1 MHLRSVTGV
10 ILAVACGIS
19 TALPASADNYPIKPV
34 QVLVPY
40 PAGGPL
46 DTIMRGLGQRLTEAW
61 SQQVVIDNRPGA
73 NETIAAAALA
83 SAPADGY
90 TIMIATD
97 ATTMQ
102 NGVLFG
108 SLPYDTATAF
118 APITRIA
125 RAQLGI
131 IVPEASPI
139 HSVNELVEA
148 ARVAPGKLNYGSA
161 SPGNVSH
168 VAMAWFAKQ
177 HNVEM
182 NHVPY
187 KGAAPMIQDIIAGN
201 IDVGFTA
208 ISAMVGPMQEK
219 QLRAIVVAGDRR
231 ASAMPDIPTF
241 KELKVEDPGAF
252 FDIVLLAPAGTPSD
266 IIEKVAEDVRA
277 AASAEAFRARY
288 IDPFAFDLVLDGP
301 REFGGYLQAERPNQ
315 EQRLKTLGVS
325 LN

>member
-1 MHLRSVTGV
+1 MRRRNGFG
-10 ILAVACGIS
+10 ILL
-19 TALPASADNYPIKPV
+19 ALAFGAAMAWPAEAQDYPSKPV
-34 QVLVPY
+34 QILVPY

-46 DTIMRGLGQRLTEAW
+46 DTIMRALGQSLTEAW
-61 SQQVVIDNRPGA
+61 GKQVVIDNRPGA

-83 SAPADGY
+83 SSPPDGY

-102 NGVLFG
+102 NGVLFE

-139 HSVNELVEA
+139 HSVDDLVEA
-148 ARVAPGKLNYGSA
+148 AKADPGKVNYGSA
-161 SPGNVSH
+161 SLGNVSH

-177 HNVEM
+177 HGVEM
-182 NHVPY
+182 THVPY
-187 KGAAPMIQDIIAGN
+187 KGAAPMIQDIISGN

-208 ISAMVGPMQEK
+208 ISAIVGPAQEK
-219 QLRAIVVAGDRR
+219 QLRAVVVAGERR
-231 ASAMPDIPTF
+231 ATALPEVPTF
-241 KELKVEDPGAF
+241 KELQVEDPGAF
-252 FDIVLLAPAGTPSD
+252 FDIVLLAPAGTPD
-266 IIEKVAEDVRA
+266 AIVEKIADTVKE
-277 AASAEAFRARY
+277 AASSEAFRTRN
-288 IDPFAFDLVLDGP
+288 IDPFAFDLVLDDP
-301 REFGGYLQAERPNQ
+301 KEFGAYLQLERPKQ

-325 LN
+325 LD